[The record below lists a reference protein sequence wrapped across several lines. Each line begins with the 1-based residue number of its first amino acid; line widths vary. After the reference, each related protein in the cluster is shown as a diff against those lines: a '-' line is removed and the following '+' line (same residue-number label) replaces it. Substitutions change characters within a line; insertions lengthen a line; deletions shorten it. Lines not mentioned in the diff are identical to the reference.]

1 MEKKCLRG
9 CSKTYL
15 GDKVFV
21 GNGILLL
28 ERDKIFKEG
37 VKGVAVRLNQRKV
50 VGYKSEHIFSFVL

>member
-50 VGYKSEHIFSFVL
+50 VDL